1 MIRSSSVQSTVPP
14 VFVAVFVTIIIGI
27 VGALYFVGQQQ
38 KAAYAARQATW
49 TVTSAQITE
58 TGWQTYKDRTWQ
70 GTNYKGWSSKDYR
83 YYPTIN
89 YSFTVNGVRYGQQR
103 VEFKKFYANEWEHLS
118 GPNGFHTRHPVG
130 SQISI
135 RYNPANPSESVL
147 ARELK

>member
-14 VFVAVFVTIIIGI
+14 VYVAVFVTIIIGI
-27 VGALYFVGQQQ
+27 VGALYFVGQRQ
-38 KAAYAARQATW
+38 KAADAIRQASW

-70 GTNYKGWSSKDYR
+70 GTNLKGWSGNYR

-89 YSFTVNGVRYGQQR
+89 YSYLVNGSRYGQQR
-103 VEFKKFYANEWEHLS
+103 VGFKNAYANEWEHLS

-130 SQISI
+130 SAISI
-135 RYNPANPSESVL
+135 RYNPANPGESVL
-147 ARELK
+147 AQELK